1 MMLVLGRKVN
11 ESIIIG
17 DNVVVTV
24 LAVDGERVKIG
35 IDAPTDIS
43 IMRQELYDAVKKEN
57 LRAVKAAQKRGDAM
71 LSSLQVLLEQK
82 KKRDK

>member
-1 MMLVLGRKVN
+1 MLVLGRKVN

-43 IMRQELYDAVKKEN
+43 ILRQELYEAVKEEN
-57 LRAVKAAQKRGDAM
+57 LRAMKNAQKRGDAM
-71 LSSLQVLLEQK
+71 LSSLQILLEQK
-82 KKRDK
+82 KKQDK

>member
-1 MMLVLGRKVN
+1 MLVLGRKVN

-35 IDAPTDIS
+35 IDAPMDIA
-43 IMRQELYDAVKKEN
+43 IMRQELYDAVKAEN
-57 LRAVKAAQKRGDAM
+57 LRAVKSAQKRSDTA
-71 LSSLQVLLEQK
+71 LSSLHTLLKKQK
-82 KKRDK
+82 KRGK

>member
-1 MMLVLGRKVN
+1 MLVLGRKVN

-43 IMRQELYDAVKKEN
+43 IMRQELYDAVKEEN
-57 LRAVKAAQKRGDAM
+57 LRAMKAAQKRGDAM

-82 KKRDK
+82 KKRNK